1 MRGVNKVFLMG
12 HVGRDPE
19 IKKTQS
25 GMSIAT
31 FSIATSERV
40 KRGNEWEDHT
50 EWHNLVAFGRTAEI
64 VDEYVSKGSAMH
76 VEGKLRTQSWE
87 DKNDGK
93 KRYRTEIIVDQLN
106 LLGDGGGGK
115 KDSSESKSRNS
126 GKSKRSER
134 DDNTDSEPE
143 EELMISDEDI
153 PF

>member
-1 MRGVNKVFLMG
+1 MRGLNKVFLMG

-19 IKKTQS
+19 IKTTQS

-64 VDEYVSKGSAMH
+64 IQEYAGKGAAMH
-76 VEGKLRTQSWE
+76 IEGKLRTQSWE

-93 KRYRTEIIVDQLN
+93 KRYRTEIIVDQVT
-106 LLGDGGGGK
+106 LLGGGGDGAK
-115 KDSSESKSRNS
+115 QGSSESKSRYA
-126 GKSKRSER
+126 GKPKQQAQE
-134 DDNTDSEPE
+134 NTDSEPDLE
-143 EELMISDEDI
+143 DMITDKDI